1 MSKTALRASLRLWQA
16 RASFRKE
23 RHTAAQKALD
33 RARDEDIHP
42 RQPLVD
48 RRDKWSRLL
57 EEARAMVK
65 RREKQLAESGALK
78 PRIVTAAQLGF
89 TFQYIWGSK
98 GALDSVA
105 GHYDAGSKV
114 NSHAGLI
121 ARARS
126 IHAYH
131 KSIGV
136 GGAAYEAL
144 VAGRS
149 IVFMNPMNRKSAAV
163 AGQNTGLASICVPG
177 TTGDRMDAETR
188 QTVEWLIRN
197 WHTTKVPRAHR
208 LPRGARTV
216 VRRGHKEFSGQSTA
230 CPDDYLHD
238 YRKAWS

>member
-1 MSKTALRASLRLWQA
+1 MSRTALRASRRLWRA
-16 RASFRKE
+16 REAFRKS
-23 RHTAAQKALD
+23 RHEEAQKALD
-33 RARDEDIHP
+33 RAREQDIHP

-48 RRDKWSRLL
+48 RRDKWSKLL
-57 EEARAMVK
+57 EEARDMVE
-65 RREKQLAESGALK
+65 RREKQLAETGR
-78 PRIVTAAQLGF
+78 PRLVTAAQLGF
-89 TFQYIWGSK
+89 TFQYLWGAK
-98 GALDSVA
+98 GALDSLA

-131 KSIGV
+131 KSIGM
-136 GGAAYEAL
+136 GGGAYEAL

-177 TTGDRMDAETR
+177 TTGDQMDSKTR
-188 QTVEWLIRN
+188 QTVEWLIGN

-216 VRRGHKEFSGQSTA
+216 VRRGHKEFPGQSTA
-230 CPDDYLHD
+230 CPDAYLPA